1 MSFLKLARNPK
12 LTNSSKN
19 LVRFSSRLSEDS
31 SEVVSKTRRS
41 RNVDVLPLNRTKSS
55 IFEYPRS
62 RFLNKIS
69 AHSRSVTSMRY
80 FSTKSDGTD
89 DMPPEEEPYNPQL
102 PATVAVPEV

>member
-1 MSFLKLARNPK
+1 MSFLKLARNAK

-19 LVRFSSRLSEDS
+19 LVRFSSEDS
-31 SEVVSKTRRS
+31 SAVVSKSRRF
-41 RNVDVLPLNRTKSS
+41 RNVDVLPVNRTKSS